1 MKFLCFV
8 FEPEVTAVVISFAV
22 LSIMVDVP
30 ESLIEAPRMT
40 LLIAAEAVIEF
51 DIEKEFPEIKENEGY
66 VQTKFLIEKLNEIG
80 YGEYVEYSTELIR
93 GFDYYVAGYDR
104 SRKLYRA
111 GSHDSK

>member
-51 DIEKEFPEIKENEGY
+51 DIEKEFPGHTVVGEIVKLFIVAVGVEAG
-66 VQTKFLIEKLNEIG
+66 VQLMPKT
-80 YGEYVEYSTELIR
+80 
-93 GFDYYVAGYDR
+93 
-104 SRKLYRA
+104 
-111 GSHDSK
+111 